1 MPIEKQVVAL
11 PSGLKVHVER
21 HVFDP
26 AFETVI
32 LVNGALATT
41 ASFGQ
46 TIRYLGE
53 RVNAVCFDL
62 PYAGQSRQHNPGEY
76 ILTKDDE
83 VEILLHLA
91 ERFEPSLLLSVSW
104 GGVASL
110 FALARGCASVRRAV
124 IASFSPFLNDAM
136 TDYVTRARDHIA
148 AGENLKAAQL
158 LNDTVGRYL
167 PRIMK
172 LYNYRYLTKLPRNE
186 QDQVAFHVD
195 QILAMQPEQYLPE
208 FRQIGCAVKFINGEL
223 DEYTTAS
230 DVRRLAAYVRRAE
243 FATIRQAGHFLDLEG
258 RQQQEQV
265 RARSWVSSPTS
276 ARARR
281 ATPHRTRRSRRW
293 GNCRRCR
300 SGVHRPRRAGARGL
314 LQPGGNQAGKCGRA
328 GMTPRRARRSGVQPG
343 GRIPAGGGRSGSNR
357 DCGERRRRLPR
368 GRE

>member
-1 MPIEKQVVAL
+1 MKI
-11 PSGLKVHVER
+11 VER

-62 PYAGQSRQHNPGEY
+62 PYAGQSRQRNPGEY

-91 ERFEPSLLLSVSW
+91 EQFEPSLLLSVSW

-172 LYNYRYLTKLPRNE
+172 LYNYRYLTKLPRE
-186 QDQVAFHVD
+186 RAGSGGVPRRPDHWRA
-195 QILAMQPEQYLPE
+195 AGQYLPE

-265 RARSWVSSPTS
+265 RAAVLGFFADERAS
-276 ARARR
+276 AARD
-281 ATPHRTRRSRRW
+281 AAQDETLAPL
-293 GNCRRCR
+293 GQ
-300 SGVHRPRRAGARGL
+300 L
-314 LQPGGNQAGKCGRA
+314 
-328 GMTPRRARRSGVQPG
+328 
-343 GRIPAGGGRSGSNR
+343 PALS
-357 DCGERRRRLPR
+357 
-368 GRE
+368 